1 MEILNDVENY
11 LVIENGKVKQKSFLQ
26 DIELNDNHLIIKEDA
41 KIQIVYLFSTEENNL
56 FEITVNDNINVDLIE
71 MYEAS
76 CQCSYTKLINIKE
89 NSFVTRYVENSTNS
103 HKKIEITENVK
114 VYKDANIKCAYVEL
128 DDYSTLAK
136 IKYDLVGE
144 GANVNLRL
152 ASLSKEKEKKN
163 YEMTLNHQSANTF
176 GDMDNYGIVKSNATL
191 VIDGVGRIEK
201 GKHQSSTHQTNKIIV
216 FDSGCV
222 AKANP
227 YLYIDEYDVKAS
239 HGASVGKIDEDH
251 LYYLQSRGLSKQDA
265 MHLVTY
271 GYFLPVLEF
280 ITVDSLKDRFSQV
293 LKDKVG
299 L

>member
-1 MEILNDVENY
+1 MEILNDIENY
-11 LVIENGKVKQKSFLQ
+11 LVIENGNVKQQSFQQ

-41 KIQIVYLFSTEENNL
+41 KIQIVYLFSNQENNS
-56 FEITVNDNINVDLIE
+56 FEITVNENLNVDLIE

-76 CQCSYTKLINIKE
+76 CQCSYKKTVTVKA
-89 NSFVTRYVENSTNS
+89 NSFVTRYVENKTDS
-103 HKKIEITENVK
+103 HDKIEIDENVK
-114 VYKDANIKCAYVEL
+114 VLKDAHIKCAYVEL
-128 DDYSTLAK
+128 DDYSTQSK
-136 IKYDLVGE
+136 IKYDLIEE

-152 ASLSKEKEKKN
+152 ASLSKERENKV
-163 YEMTLNHQSANTF
+163 YEMTLDHKAPNTF
-176 GDMDNYGIVKSNATL
+176 GDMDNYGIVKSHATL
-191 VIDGVGRIEK
+191 IIDGIGRIEK
-201 GKHQSSTHQTNKIIV
+201 GQYQSSTHQTNKIIV
-216 FDSGCV
+216 FDPECV

>member
-1 MEILNDVENY
+1 MEILNDIENY
-11 LVIENGKVKQKSFLQ
+11 LVLENGNIKEYSFQQ

-41 KIQIVYLFSTEENNL
+41 KIQLIYLFSKPGNYSL
-56 FEITVNDNINVDLIE
+56 QITVNNNLHVDLIE

-76 CQCSYTKLINIKE
+76 CQCSYTKLVNIKE
-89 NSFVTRYVENSTNS
+89 NSLVTRYVENGS
-103 HKKIEITENVK
+103 HVHEKIEITENVI
-114 VYKDANIKCAYVEL
+114 VNKDANIKCAYVEL
-128 DDYSTLAK
+128 DDYSTISK
-136 IKYDLVGE
+136 IEYDLCGE

-152 ASLSKEKEKKN
+152 ASLSKEKEKKS
-163 YEMTLNHQSANTF
+163 YEMTLNHKAPNTF
-176 GDMDNYGIVKSNATL
+176 GDMDNYGIVKSQAAL
-191 VIDGVGRIEK
+191 IIDGIGRIEK
-201 GKHQSSTHQTNKIIV
+201 GMYQSSTHQTNKIIV
-216 FDSGCV
+216 FDPQCV

-227 YLYIDEYDVKAS
+227 YLYIDDYDVKAS

>member
-1 MEILNDVENY
+1 MEVLNDIENY
-11 LVIENGKVKQKSFLQ
+11 LVIENGNIKQQSFQQ
-26 DIELNDNHLIIKEDA
+26 DIELNDNHMIIKEDA
-41 KIQIVYLFSTEENNL
+41 KVQIIYLFSHQENHT
-56 FEITVNDNINVDLIE
+56 FKITVNKNLNVDLIE

-76 CQCSYTKLINIKE
+76 CQCSFKKIVNVKE
-89 NSFVTRYVENSTNS
+89 NSFVTRYVENGTNS
-103 HKKIEITENVK
+103 HEKIDIDENVQ
-114 VYKDANIKCAYVEL
+114 VYQDAHVKCAYVEL

-136 IKYDLVGE
+136 IKYDLIGE
-144 GANVNLRL
+144 GADVNLRL

-163 YEMTLNHQSANTF
+163 YEMTLHHQAPNTF
-176 GDMDNYGIVKSNATL
+176 GDMDNYGIVKSNASL
-191 VIDGVGRIEK
+191 IIDGIGRIEK
-201 GKHQSSTHQTNKIIV
+201 GQYQSSTHQTNKIIV
-216 FDSGCV
+216 FDPGCT

-280 ITVDSLKDRFSQV
+280 ITVGSLKDRFSQV